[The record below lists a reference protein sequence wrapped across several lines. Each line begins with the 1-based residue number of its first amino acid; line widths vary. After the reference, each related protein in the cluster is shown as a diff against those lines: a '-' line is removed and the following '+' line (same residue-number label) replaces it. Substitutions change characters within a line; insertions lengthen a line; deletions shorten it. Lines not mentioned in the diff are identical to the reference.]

1 MGEAALPKLS
11 PLCLTPPPPLSHSSK
26 AESPPIVFIARH
38 GARLD
43 AADKDWHLTSP
54 TPYDPPLSYGGWLQ
68 ARALGVRI
76 ASLLQA
82 SDYIGT
88 GPENQS
94 TSTSGRAAQLQSPST
109 ESDLFDRYNV
119 VIHTSPFLRCLQTS
133 IAVSAGINQF
143 RSGSEAPDDLGA
155 GPLPMFETM
164 ASDPRTL
171 LRVDAFLGEWLSPD
185 YFDQIT
191 PPPASDRMV
200 ALAKAELLRR
210 GDAIFTP
217 REGTRALSGHFPG
230 GWGSHSNP
238 PSPSENDDKRLQ
250 PQESSV
256 ILGSYGQRQ
265 RANSDTIQ
273 SPTRP
278 KGVSKRL
285 DRLYTDL
292 PSIADSA
299 YVPPTP
305 SYAVSPSDPIP
316 AGYVAHARDACTK
329 VDYMWDSMRAPFW
342 GTGGEY
348 GEEWSSMHERVH
360 DGFRQMIEW
369 YRQPKNAPVDLSR
382 TMSHGFSRKN
392 GNAQTVVIIISHGAD
407 CNALI
412 SSLAGHSALLDINTA
427 SLTMAVRQDR
437 LKSTTS
443 NVGHMANTSGH
454 HETRS
459 VAQEYALQLVASTDH
474 LRAGVNP
481 SKLTSLPSPSAP
493 PSRPAAAVPTYRN
506 RLGSRPTIL
515 QGPLAIRPHSMASAP
530 ARKSSTKSATAATTT
545 NTSTSPSPST
555 TTASPAAG
563 GSHSRTWSMAPRT
576 SLPLRGI
583 SGLWGSMASP
593 TVRNDEAEDLMP
605 NFNDPRPP
613 VQASTPSDIVA
624 DRSGWTNPLPR
635 RTNSQRGLW
644 GSAASLEGHDAT
656 APRRWTVAEQK
667 L

>member
-1 MGEAALPKLS
+1 MWEDYNYSRISKSLNWSLP
-11 PLCLTPPPPLSHSSK
+11 
-26 AESPPIVFIARH
+26 RH

-82 SDYIGT
+82 SEYTGT
-88 GPENQS
+88 GPENQ
-94 TSTSGRAAQLQSPST
+94 TGQPPVPDLPAQLQPSSAES
-109 ESDLFDRYNV
+109 ESDLYDRYNV

-133 IAVSAGINQF
+133 IAVGAGINQF
-143 RSGSEAPDDLGA
+143 RSGSEAEDDLSA
-155 GPLPMFETM
+155 APLPMIETT

-210 GDAIFTP
+210 GDIIFTP

-230 GWGSHSNP
+230 GWGSQSDP
-238 PSPSENDDKRLQ
+238 PSPNENDEHRLQ
-250 PQESSV
+250 PLGSSA
-256 ILGSYGQRQ
+256 ILGSSGPRQ
-265 RANSDTIQ
+265 RANSDSLQ
-273 SPTRP
+273 NPTKP
-278 KGVSKRL
+278 SGVSKRL
-285 DRLYTDL
+285 GRLYTDL
-292 PSIADSA
+292 PAIADSA

-342 GTGGEY
+342 GTGGDY
-348 GEEWSSMHERVH
+348 GEEWSSMHDRVRN
-360 DGFRQMIEW
+360 GFRQMVDW
-369 YRQPKNAPVDLSR
+369 YRQPKNSPMELSR
-382 TMSHGFSRKN
+382 ATSHGFTRKN
-392 GNAQTVVIIISHGAD
+392 RNAQTVLIIITHGAD

-412 SSLAGHSALLDINTA
+412 SSIAGHSALLDINTA

-437 LKSTTS
+437 LKSSTPNS
-443 NVGHMANTSGH
+443 DRLANPPSR
-454 HETRS
+454 HEGPS

-481 SKLTSLPSPSAP
+481 SKLTSLLSPSAP
-493 PSRPAAAVPTYRN
+493 PARSAPSVPTYRN
-506 RLGSRPTIL
+506 RLGSRPSMMP
-515 QGPLAIRPHSMASAP
+515 GPLAIRPHSTSMV
-530 ARKSSTKSATAATTT
+530 TTTTT
-545 NTSTSPSPST
+545 NTTSTSVSA
-555 TTASPAAG
+555 TTAV
-563 GSHSRTWSMAPRT
+563 GSQPRTWLMAPRT
-576 SLPLRGI
+576 SSPRRGP
-583 SGLWGSMASP
+583 SGLWSSITSP
-593 TVRNDEAEDLMP
+593 TGNEGEGNDDADDLVP
-605 NFNDPRPP
+605 NFNDPRPTSQDSATPDVP
-613 VQASTPSDIVA
+613 VPVPVAAPIATPAPVPA
-624 DRSGWTNPLPR
+624 DRSGWTKQLPK
-635 RTNSQRGLW
+635 RTSSQRGLW
-644 GSAASLEGHDAT
+644 GSAASLEDREAS
-656 APRRWTVAEQK
+656 ARRRWTVAEQK

>member
-1 MGEAALPKLS
+1 MSPRQLFLLPGTLYNNGPKESNIPHLKTISKLTLFS
-11 PLCLTPPPPLSHSSK
+11 
-26 AESPPIVFIARH
+26 RH

-82 SDYIGT
+82 SEYTGT
-88 GPENQS
+88 GPENEQGQQPS
-94 TSTSGRAAQLQSPST
+94 AADLST
-109 ESDLFDRYNV
+109 ESDLYDRYNV

-133 IAVSAGINQF
+133 IAVGAGINQF
-143 RSGSEAPDDLGA
+143 RSGAETLDDLSA
-155 GPLPMFETM
+155 APLPMIETT

-210 GDAIFTP
+210 GDIIFTP
-217 REGTRALSGHFPG
+217 KEGTRAMSGHFPG
-230 GWGSHSNP
+230 GWGSQSH
-238 PSPSENDDKRLQ
+238 PSSPNENEEGSLQQQETPGTLGPSGR
-250 PQESSV
+250 
-256 ILGSYGQRQ
+256 RQ
-265 RANSDTIQ
+265 RANSDSLQ
-273 SPTRP
+273 SHHKPSGAT
-278 KGVSKRL
+278 KRL
-285 DRLYTDL
+285 GRLYTDL
-292 PSIADSA
+292 PAIADSA

-360 DGFRQMIEW
+360 SGFRQMVEW
-369 YRQPKNAPVDLSR
+369 YRQPKNSPMELSR
-382 TMSHGFSRKN
+382 ATSQGFTRKN
-392 GNAQTVVIIISHGAD
+392 RNAQTVLIIITHGAD

-412 SSLAGHSALLDINTA
+412 SSLAGHSALVDINTA

-437 LKSTTS
+437 LKSSTPNSDQT
-443 NVGHMANTSGH
+443 ANPPSR
-454 HETRS
+454 HEARS

-481 SKLTSLPSPSAP
+481 SKLTSLSSPSAP
-493 PSRPAAAVPTYRN
+493 PSRSAPAVPTYRN
-506 RLGSRPTIL
+506 RLGSRPSMI
-515 QGPLAIRPHSMASAP
+515 QGPFAIRPHSTSTSA
-530 ARKSSTKSATAATTT
+530 AKSTSKATTTTAT
-545 NTSTSPSPST
+545 NTST
-555 TTASPAAG
+555 AATPRTVG
-563 GSHSRTWSMAPRT
+563 GGPNSRTWSMAPRT
-576 SLPLRGI
+576 STPTRGP
-583 SGLWGSMASP
+583 SGLWSSITSP
-593 TVRNDEAEDLMP
+593 TDKNGDEDDLVP
-605 NFNDPRPP
+605 NFNDPRP
-613 VQASTPSDIVA
+613 ASQETSRDSAPPDIRA
-624 DRSGWTNPLPR
+624 EQSGSGWAKQLPK
-635 RTNSQRGLW
+635 RTSSQRGLW
-644 GSAASLEGHDAT
+644 GSAASLDDAS
-656 APRRWTVAEQK
+656 ARRRWTVAEQK